1 MPVNK
6 VAHHSKHQRKTRPKA
21 RFYLLLAEWTGL
33 VVSNKIPLYHR
44 QIKGFRQVHVVKTC
58 GEI

>member
-21 RFYLLLAEWTGL
+21 RFYLLLAEWT
-33 VVSNKIPLYHR
+33 SSQLY
-44 QIKGFRQVHVVKTC
+44 VLTC
-58 GEI
+58 LLLS